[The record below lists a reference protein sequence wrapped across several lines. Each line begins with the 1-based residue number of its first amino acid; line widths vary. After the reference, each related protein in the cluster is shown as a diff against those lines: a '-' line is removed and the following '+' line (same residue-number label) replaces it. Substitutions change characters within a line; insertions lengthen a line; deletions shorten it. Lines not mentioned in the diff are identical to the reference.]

1 MSVKSEL
8 DGIEKSL
15 KSSSDEAKIDIK
27 LNWRDDDLLEWP
39 LEDGSSEL
47 ITKDEFKKR
56 GGVIVEWPDEEN

>member
-27 LNWRDDDLLEWP
+27 LNWREDDLIEYE
-39 LEDGSSEL
+39 LEDGSIEL